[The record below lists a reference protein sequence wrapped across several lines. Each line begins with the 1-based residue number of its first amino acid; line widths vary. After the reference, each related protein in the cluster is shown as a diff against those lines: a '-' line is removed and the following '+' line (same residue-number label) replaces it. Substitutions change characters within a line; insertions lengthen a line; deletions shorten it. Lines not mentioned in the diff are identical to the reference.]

1 MREAKLSVRN
11 NIANTTEAHAREL
24 SWKTQEEGLQ
34 QEVAILYRNDPLKL
48 LPRGFLRIIGGGVPL
63 GSPNP
68 DPISD
73 QKCQFSTRLQTCPST
88 NYFIIIKIRTGTKT
102 FLKINLEFAYFSF
115 FLPYLEL
122 KRWIR
127 SDNPVVRSITVPD
140 SRPKWAR
147 SIPVFRLK
155 RRKTLPFGVGGGG
168 AHTYMA

>member
-48 LPRGFLRIIGGGVPL
+48 LPRGFLRIIGGGVPP

-73 QKCQFSTRLQTCPST
+73 QKCQFSTRFQTCPSR
-88 NYFIIIKIRTGTKT
+88 NYFIITKIRTGTKT
-102 FLKINLEFAYFSF
+102 FFKLNFEFEYFSF

-122 KRWIR
+122 KR
-127 SDNPVVRSITVPD
+127 
-140 SRPKWAR
+140 
-147 SIPVFRLK
+147 
-155 RRKTLPFGVGGGG
+155 
-168 AHTYMA
+168 